1 MSQFRPSKRQ
11 TSILDMVEKYGFV
24 ATDAMVTEFDVTP
37 QTIRRDLNELSQ
49 NGLLARF
56 HGGAGQV
63 KSAENPPYKAR
74 LQTGVEAKRKI
85 AAVTAE
91 LIPNGASVFMSTGTT
106 IETIAEALL
115 NHENLHVL
123 TNNLHVAQILSQ
135 NESFQILVSCGEV
148 RHHDGGIVGSASEDY
163 ISTFRMDIGIVGISG
178 IDEEGILLEY
188 NPHEVKTARTILK
201 NSQRT
206 IMVADSH
213 KFGRHAM
220 NTVGHIRD
228 VDVIV
233 TDSELP
239 PHFRKI
245 CENEQI
251 EVCIADSAVTKTAKS
266 ANSP

>member
-1 MSQFRPSKRQ
+1 MSQFSPSKRQ
-11 TSILDMVEKYGFV
+11 ASILDMVEKFGFV
-24 ATDAMVTEFDVTP
+24 ATDAMVSEFEVTP
-37 QTIRRDLNELSQ
+37 QTIRRDLNELSE

-74 LQTGVEAKRKI
+74 LQTGVEAKQKI
-85 AAVTAE
+85 AAATAA
-91 LIPNGASVFMSTGTT
+91 LIPNGASLFMSTGTT

-115 NHENLHVL
+115 GHQNLHVL
-123 TNNLHVAQILSQ
+123 TNNLHVAQILRQ

-148 RHHDGGIVGSASEDY
+148 RHHDGGIVGSSSEDY
-163 ISTFRMDIGIVGISG
+163 IANFRMDVGIVGISG
-178 IDEEGILLEY
+178 IDEEGTLLEY
-188 NPHEVKTARTILK
+188 NPHEVKTARIILK
-201 NSQRT
+201 NSQKA

-220 NTVGHIRD
+220 NTVGHMRD

-239 PHFRKI
+239 PHYQKI
-245 CENEQI
+245 CESERI
-251 EVCIADSAVTKTAKS
+251 EVITADSAVI
-266 ANSP
+266 